1 MFETKALV
9 HTLKKCLKQNNLQY
23 KDVAKHLNLSEASVK
38 RLFSQEDISLNRLEQ
53 ILSLMNMRLLDL
65 FELLNKQDEYISQLT
80 PEQEKTLIQKPKLL
94 LTIFLLLNGWHLE
107 QIIATFTIDQFEMT
121 QLLAQLDKLKLI
133 ELLPYNK
140 VKLLTANNFSW
151 QKNGP
156 VQTFFE
162 QQVLTDYLKDKFS
175 SPDSKFIFL
184 AGTYSDSS
192 IQKIKVLMD
201 ELALKMNELMQ
212 QDLKLPL
219 EKRFGV
225 GAVLAVRKWE
235 LAIISKM
242 RKHPRSL

>member
-1 MFETKALV
+1 MYETRALV
-9 HTLKKCLKQNNLQY
+9 HTLKKCLKRNNLQY
-23 KDVAKHLNLSEASVK
+23 KDVAKHLKLSEASVK
-38 RLFSQEDISLNRLEQ
+38 RLFSQEDISLQRLEQ

-80 PEQEKTLIQKPKLL
+80 PEQEKTLIQNPKLL
-94 LTIFLLLNGWHLE
+94 LTIFLLLNGWLLE
-107 QIIATFTIDQFEMT
+107 QIIQTFAIDKFEMT
-121 QLLAQLDKLKLI
+121 QLLAKLDRLKLI
-133 ELLPYNK
+133 ELLPNNK

-156 VQTFFE
+156 VQSFFE

-175 SPDSKFIFL
+175 SADSKLVFL

-201 ELALKMNELMQ
+201 ELALRMNELMQ

-225 GAVLAVRKWE
+225 GTLLAVRKWE

-242 RKHPRSL
+242 RKHPRGS